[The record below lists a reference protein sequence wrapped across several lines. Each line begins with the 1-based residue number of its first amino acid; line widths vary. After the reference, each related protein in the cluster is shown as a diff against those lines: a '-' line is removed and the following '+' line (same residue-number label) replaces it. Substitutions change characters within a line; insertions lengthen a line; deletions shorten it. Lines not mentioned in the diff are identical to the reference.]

1 MIITSSQII
10 KRLLNKKVTGNVMR
24 DREFLASKNCK
35 RLDTKK
41 VEFMSSQLLPPG
53 MHLNIKCEV
62 SHKIVCQVGDDSC
75 QNGILATFNR
85 LMMVFQ
91 FSAD

>member
-1 MIITSSQII
+1 MIITSSQNHQ
-10 KRLLNKKVTGNVMR
+10 KAAQQKSNRKCNP
-24 DREFLASKNCK
+24 REFLASKNCK

-91 FSAD
+91 FSTD